1 MKNEQEEDLNLE
13 RMEKSLIIKALNK
26 FNQKKEA
33 AKALGIAERTLRNK
47 RKQYNI
53 VKYED
58 GYRYRETGRGFN
70 KSMV

>member
-1 MKNEQEEDLNLE
+1 MEQEQEEDLNLE